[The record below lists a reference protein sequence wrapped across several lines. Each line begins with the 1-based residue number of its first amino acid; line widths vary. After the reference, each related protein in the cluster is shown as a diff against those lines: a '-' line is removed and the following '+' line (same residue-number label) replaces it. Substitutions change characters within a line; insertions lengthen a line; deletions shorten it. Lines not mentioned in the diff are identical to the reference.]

1 MTLGRGSY
9 EEKLPKRFSLLSP
22 VAAPPICPH
31 GENTATTGG
40 PCKHFGI
47 WRKGR
52 GGGRRGRGGGEE
64 REEGSSKELGYNT
77 SRVRTT
83 AAEEA
88 KRRS

>member
-31 GENTATTGG
+31 GENSATTGG

-47 WRKGR
+47 WQKGR
-52 GGGRRGRGGGEE
+52 QEGGKKGGGEGWGVLGRRRGRKVVPK
-64 REEGSSKELGYNT
+64 SWL
-77 SRVRTT
+77 
-83 AAEEA
+83 
-88 KRRS
+88 